1 MLDVTN
7 IHALSSFT
15 RNARRHVKRLRASGE
30 PEMLTINGKAAVVIQ
45 DAAAYQRLVEDADLA
60 EAVLKIRRALDRLDA
75 GDEGIDGRHAIQR
88 LAAEAGIQLKR
99 RSRR

>member
-30 PEMLTINGKAAVVIQ
+30 PEMLTIN
-45 DAAAYQRLVEDADLA
+45 
-60 EAVLKIRRALDRLDA
+60 VLWMHRNDFV
-75 GDEGIDGRHAIQR
+75 
-88 LAAEAGIQLKR
+88 KR
-99 RSRR
+99 VHS